1 MELHRPSGRTGLGFF
16 LAAAT
21 MVLWAILPL
30 ALKVV
35 LGAMDAYTISWF
47 RFLFSAVALA
57 GFLASRRGLP
67 ALRALG
73 ASSGLL
79 LVVATVFLAGNYI
92 CYLVGLDYTTPAN
105 AQVLIQL
112 APLLLALGGIL
123 IFKERFTSL
132 QWAGFGILLT
142 GLGLFFRDQLLSL
155 ASDAGQYFRGSFL
168 MICAAVT
175 WAIYGL
181 AQKQLLRVL
190 PSQGIMVCIYA
201 GSAALFS
208 AFSSPGQLLTMNALQ
223 LTMLGFCA
231 LNTLV
236 AYGTFSE
243 ALVHW
248 EASRVG
254 AVLALTPLVTIATAS
269 LVDTVWPDLIETAS
283 LSTTGFLGASLVFAG
298 SLLTALGQ
306 RQ

>member
-1 MELHRPSGRTGLGFF
+1 
-16 LAAAT
+16 

-30 ALKVV
+30 ALKVA
-35 LGAMDAYTISWF
+35 LDGMDAYTISWF
-47 RFLFSAVALA
+47 RFLFSAVVLA

-67 ALRALG
+67 TLRALDT
-73 ASSGLL
+73 SSRLL

-105 AQVLIQL
+105 AQILIQL
-112 APLLLALGGIL
+112 APLLLALGGIV
-123 IFKERFTSL
+123 IFKERFSPL
-132 QWAGFGILLT
+132 QWAGFGVLLA
-142 GLGLFFRDQLLSL
+142 GLGLFFRDQLISL
-155 ASDAGQYFRGSFL
+155 ATDAGQYYLGSLL
-168 MICAAVT
+168 MVGAAVL
-175 WAIYGL
+175 WSIYGL

-190 PSQGIMVCIYA
+190 PSQAIMVCIYA
-201 GSAALFS
+201 GSAALFA
-208 AFSSPGQLLTMNALQ
+208 AFSSPGQIRTMSLLQ
-223 LTMLGFCA
+223 LTMLIFCA
-231 LNTLV
+231 MNTLV

-254 AVLALTPLVTIATAS
+254 AVLSLTPLVTIAMAA
-269 LVDTVWPDLIETAS
+269 LVDTLWPHLIETAA
-283 LSTTGFLGASLVFAG
+283 LSTTGLLGAGLVFAG